1 MTGSHRSSREDLAA
15 AGRLALLPRGAVMGD
30 TIVDRSMREDPRYA
44 PYCMRCAG
52 LQRMRRVSP
61 TAVKCPIY
69 TRQ

>member
-1 MTGSHRSSREDLAA
+1 
-15 AGRLALLPRGAVMGD
+15 MGD